1 VAQLFGFEIRRAQE
15 EKEDTPSFVSTET
28 DDGAISLAAG
38 GGYGQM
44 LDLEGTVKTESE
56 LVTRYRKMAMYPEC
70 ESAIDDIVN
79 DSIVTSEEEPVSINL
94 DDIKAS
100 AGIKKKIQ
108 EEFDRILTLMDFEQS
123 GYDIFKKWYVDG
135 RLYYHAVVD
144 REDIRAGIKELRYID
159 PRKIRKVRET
169 KKTKDKQT
177 GIVVHKKPNEYF
189 IYNEK
194 GFVGGSY
201 TTGTNPT
208 ATNTG
213 VKIAKDSV
221 LHITS
226 GLTDENNKQVLSH
239 LHKAIKPLNQLRMLE
254 DAVVIYRITRAPER
268 RIFYIDVGN
277 LPKIKA
283 EQYLRD
289 MMVKHKNRLI
299 YDAGTGEVRDDRKHM
314 TMMEDYWLPRREG
327 GRGTEISTLPGG
339 QNLGEMADVEYFQ
352 KKLYK
357 SLYVPISRME
367 QDNNFTLGRSSEISR
382 DEVKF
387 AKFIERLRNKFSQLF
402 HKSLRIQLILKGV
415 ITEDDWNEMKFQIRY
430 DFKRDNYFAEAKDTE
445 MMQNRFQMLQAVEPY
460 IGKFISEEYVK
471 KTILRM
477 TDEDISQMDQQ
488 MNREG
493 GSENQ
498 DTSPDDQQEQI
509 MVANTIPFEPDPEPT
524 EEEKK
529 LVEQMTNFMN
539 NLNNEDDSILWE
551 DLDE

>member
-1 VAQLFGFEIRRAQE
+1 MAQLFGFEIRRAKE

-28 DDGAISLAAG
+28 DDGAISLASG

-94 DDIKAS
+94 DDIKVGAN
-100 AGIKKKIQ
+100 IKKRIT
-108 EEFDRILTLMDFEQS
+108 EEFYRILTLMDFEQN
-123 GYDIFKKWYVDG
+123 GYDVFKKWYIDG

-169 KKTKDKQT
+169 KKSKDKQT
-177 GIVVHKKPNEYF
+177 GVTVHRKPNEYF

-194 GFVGGSY
+194 GFRGQSY
-201 TTGTNPT
+201 TTGTHPT

-213 VKIAKDSV
+213 VRIAKDSI
-221 LHITS
+221 LNCTS
-226 GLTDENNKQVLSH
+226 GLTDEDNKQVLSH

-299 YDAGTGEVRDDRKHM
+299 YDANTGEVRDDRKFM

-339 QNLGEMADVEYFQ
+339 QNLGEMEDVEYFQ

-367 QDNNFTLGRSSEISR
+367 QENNFTLGRSSEISR

-387 AKFIERLRNKFSQLF
+387 AKFIERLRNRFSQVF
-402 HKSLRIQLILKGV
+402 HKALRIQLILKGI

-430 DFKRDNYFAEAKDTE
+430 DFKRDNYFAESKDNE
-445 MMQNRFQMLQAVEPY
+445 MMQSRFQMLQTVEPY
-460 IGKFISEEYVK
+460 IGKYISEEYVK

-477 TDEDISQMDQQ
+477 TDDDIAQMDQQ
-488 MNREG
+488 INREG
-493 GSENQ
+493 GEQEPEEQEN
-498 DTSPDDQQEQI
+498 DVPQEESFI
-509 MVANTIPFEPDPEPT
+509 ANTEPLEIKEPSI
-524 EEEKK
+524 EEKK
-529 LVEQMTNFMN
+529 LVESMTRFMDS
-539 NLNNEDDSILWE
+539 LSEDD
-551 DLDE
+551 DE

>member
-1 VAQLFGFEIRRAQE
+1 MAQLFGFEIRRAKE
-15 EKEDTPSFVSTET
+15 EQEDTPSFVSTET

-94 DDIKAS
+94 DDIKAG

-108 EEFDRILTLMDFEQS
+108 EEFDRILTLMDFEQG

-144 REDIRAGIKELRYID
+144 RDDIRAGIKELRYID

-169 KKTKDKQT
+169 KRSKDKKT
-177 GIVVHKKPNEYF
+177 GVTVHRKPNEYF

-194 GFVGGSY
+194 GFRGQSY
-201 TTGTNPT
+201 TTGTHPT

-221 LHITS
+221 LHVTS

-299 YDAGTGEVRDDRKHM
+299 YDANTGEVRDDRKFM

-339 QNLGEMADVEYFQ
+339 QNLGEMEDVEYFQ

-367 QDNNFTLGRSSEISR
+367 QENNFTLGRSSEISR

-402 HKSLRIQLILKGV
+402 HKALRIQLILKGV

-430 DFKRDNYFAEAKDTE
+430 DFKRDNYFAESKDNE
-445 MMQNRFQMLQAVEPY
+445 MMQSRFQMLQTVEPY
-460 IGKFISEEYVK
+460 IGKYISEEYVK
-471 KTILRM
+471 KHILRM

-488 MNREG
+488 INREG
-493 GSENQ
+493 GSEEQ
-498 DTSPDDQQEQI
+498 DDETNEIPQQESV
-509 MVANTIPFEPDPEPT
+509 VANTVPFEPAHEPT
-524 EEEKK
+524 EEEKR
-529 LVEQMTNFMN
+529 LVEQMTNFMDSIN
-539 NLNNEDDSILWE
+539 DDIMAGEEDDE
-551 DLDE
+551 

>member
-1 VAQLFGFEIRRAQE
+1 MAQLFGFEIRRAKE
-15 EKEDTPSFVSTET
+15 ESEDSPSFVVQET
-28 DDGAISLAAG
+28 DDGAVSLAAG
-38 GGYGQM
+38 GGYGQS
-44 LDLEGTVKTESE
+44 LDLEGTFKTESE
-56 LVTRYRKMAMYPEC
+56 LVTRYRKMALFPEC
-70 ESAIDDIVN
+70 ESAVDDIVN
-79 DSIVTSEEEPVSINL
+79 DAIVTSEEEPVSLNL
-94 DDIKAS
+94 DDVKVGAN
-100 AGIKKKIQ
+100 IKKKIN
-108 EEFDRILTLMDFEQS
+108 EEFNRILTLMDFEQG
-123 GYDIFKKWYVDG
+123 GYEIFKKWYVDG

-144 REDIRAGIKELRYID
+144 RDDIRAGIKELRYID

-169 KKTKDKQT
+169 KKKKDKQT
-177 GIVVHKKPNEYF
+177 GVTVHTKPNEYF

-194 GFVGGSY
+194 GFTGQSY
-201 TTGTNPT
+201 TTGTNPGT
-208 ATNTG
+208 SATG

-221 LHITS
+221 LHVTS
-226 GLTDENNKQVLSH
+226 GLMDESNKMVLSH

-299 YDAGTGEVRDDRKHM
+299 YDAGTGEVRDDRKFM

-339 QNLGEMADVEYFQ
+339 QNLGEMEDVEYFQ

-367 QDNNFTLGRSSEISR
+367 QENNFTLGRSSEISR

-387 AKFIERLRNKFSQLF
+387 AKFIERLRNKFSQVF
-402 HKSLRIQLILKGV
+402 HKALRIQLILKGI

-430 DFKRDNYFAEAKDTE
+430 DFKRDNYFAESKDNE
-445 MMQNRFQMLQAVEPY
+445 IMQGRYQMLQQVEPY
-460 IGKFISEEYVK
+460 IGKYISEEYVK
-471 KTILRM
+471 KNILRM
-477 TDEDISQMDQQ
+477 TDEDIAQMDQQ

-493 GSENQ
+493 GQEEE
-498 DTSPDDQQEQI
+498 PDEQEDDIPQEESFI
-509 MVANTIPFEPDPEPT
+509 ANTEPLEIKEPSA
-524 EEEKK
+524 EEKK
-529 LVEQMTNFMN
+529 LVESMTRFMDSMS
-539 NLNNEDDSILWE
+539 EGDDE
-551 DLDE
+551 